1 MAIIN
6 TFGHNYSTWCKY
18 LKDNVMKQTVYWIHK
33 LPSKFDDL
41 RADAIN
47 LGEVI
52 KYHKR
57 SKMKDNPLDP

>member
-1 MAIIN
+1 
-6 TFGHNYSTWCKY
+6 
-18 LKDNVMKQTVYWIHK
+18 MKQTIYWIHK

-41 RADAIN
+41 RDDAIN